1 MLEAYSY
8 PPSAAVASS
17 VGPPA
22 TAGAEAGAEAEPE
35 LELEAGVEA
44 EAEAEPEDEPED
56 EPEAEAEP
64 EDEPE
69 LAELDELSKS
79 RTLAPSSLPQ
89 LTATRLNTATIGINK
104 SAIFDLTTSPLIF
117 KRLKMLGV
125 PNRNSMRTNS
135 PFFNLK

>member
-1 MLEAYSY
+1 M
-8 PPSAAVASS
+8 ASS
-17 VGPPA
+17 VGPPS
-22 TAGAEAGAEAEPE
+22 TAGAEAEAEAEPE

-44 EAEAEPEDEPED
+44 EAEPED

>member
-1 MLEAYSY
+1 
-8 PPSAAVASS
+8 VASA
-17 VGPPA
+17 VGPPS
-22 TAGAEAGAEAEPE
+22 TAGAGAEAEAEPE

-44 EAEAEPEDEPED
+44 EAEAEAEPED

-79 RTLAPSSLPQ
+79 RTLPPSSLPQ
-89 LTATRLNTATIGINK
+89 LTATRLNTAIIGINK

-135 PFFNLK
+135 LFFNLK

>member
-1 MLEAYSY
+1 M
-8 PPSAAVASS
+8 ASS

-22 TAGAEAGAEAEPE
+22 TAGAEPEAEAEPE
-35 LELEAGVEA
+35 LELEAGV

-79 RTLAPSSLPQ
+79 RTLPPSSLPQ
-89 LTATRLNTATIGINK
+89 LTATRLKTAKIGINK
-104 SAIFDLTTSPLIF
+104 SAILDLTTSP
-117 KRLKMLGV
+117 
-125 PNRNSMRTNS
+125 
-135 PFFNLK
+135 

>member
-1 MLEAYSY
+1 M
-8 PPSAAVASS
+8 ASS
-17 VGPPA
+17 VGPPS
-22 TAGAEAGAEAEPE
+22 TAGAEAEAEAEPE

-44 EAEAEPEDEPED
+44 EAEAEAEPED

-64 EDEPE
+64 EAEPE

-79 RTLAPSSLPQ
+79 RTLPPSSLPQ